1 MKKVK
6 HTAAFEINQPIE
18 KMFPLFSP
26 EGEKLWAPDW
36 DYENI
41 MGSTD
46 LHEDYVFITK
56 NHDHAS
62 TNAIWVVK
70 KYEPE
75 SYLIQLYKV
84 EPEDKIGTI
93 TVKCTVSGDSRT
105 KTEVTYEYIGLSERA
120 NKFISE
126 FTVTEYR
133 DFIAEWE
140 NLLVKY
146 FDSLNESS
154 T

>member
-93 TVKCTVSGDSRT
+93 TVKCTVIGDSRT